1 MVAAISSLADK
12 ISNRIRA
19 RGRGSVFTP
28 GDFLDLGTRANV
40 DQTLARLVARG
51 VTRKLA
57 RGLYDYPVLNPHLGA
72 ISPSPDQIARAL
84 ARGDAVQVPGPV
96 AANQLGLTTQ
106 VAARAIYLTKGSG
119 RTARVGVQTIVLKHS
134 KRLPG
139 AGKTAG
145 SVYQALR
152 WLGPSG
158 TTPAMIDKLK
168 RQLSDGDKREIAK
181 IIIQSPAWMRATL
194 GAIAS

>member
-1 MVAAISSLADK
+1 MSSLADK

-19 RGRGSVFTP
+19 RGRGCVFTP

-51 VTRKLA
+51 VMRKLA
-57 RGLYDYPVLNPHLGA
+57 RGLYDYPIINARLGPL
-72 ISPSPDQIARAL
+72 SPSPDQVAKAL
-84 ARGDAVQVPGPV
+84 ANGDAIQVPGPV

-106 VAARAIYLTKGSG
+106 VSAKPIYLTNGSARKAKIG
-119 RTARVGVQTIVLKHS
+119 RQTVVLKHS

-145 SVYQALR
+145 SVYQALH
-152 WLGPSG
+152 WLGPDG
-158 TTPAMIDKLK
+158 VTPTVIAKLK
-168 RQLSDGDKREIAK
+168 RQLRDSDKRDVAK
-181 IIIQSPAWMRATL
+181 IVRQSPAWMRTSLSAV
-194 GAIAS
+194 AA